1 MPWGACRLDVES
13 CEVAWPLPHRPCVWV
28 CGEARLSFPSL
39 PLPCQV
45 ERTKRESGGSPV
57 PTSRRLLAVPFLGKD
72 TPSLASEFSHPDV
85 LISLTILAYSHEG
98 LRDTDVRPPS
108 IAQL

>member
-1 MPWGACRLDVES
+1 MEKSTSPY
-13 CEVAWPLPHRPCVWV
+13 PTFPCL
-28 CGEARLSFPSL
+28 A
-39 PLPCQV
+39 QV
-45 ERTKRESGGSPV
+45 ERTKRESGGGPV

-98 LRDTDVRPPS
+98 LRDTDVRSRSLAP
-108 IAQL
+108 L

>member
-1 MPWGACRLDVES
+1 MPRHLVC
-13 CEVAWPLPHRPCVWV
+13 V
-28 CGEARLSFPSL
+28 CGEVYLTLPYL
-39 PLPCQV
+39 PLPCKV
-45 ERTKRESGGSPV
+45 ERTKRQSGGGPV

-98 LRDTDVRPPS
+98 LRDTDVRSRSLAP
-108 IAQL
+108 L